1 MGDKEF
7 LKKAKEVVAQ
17 YAREH
22 MDKTDPE
29 SIMRASDDD
38 VYCVWLVKAL
48 QNSKGLF
55 STRFPDGM
63 YYEVTYNG
71 DKDELYV
78 DCYKKWENFCVQ
90 MR

>member
-1 MGDKEF
+1 MGDNEF
-7 LKKAKEVVAQ
+7 IKKAKEVVAQ
-17 YAREH
+17 EAREH
-22 MDKTDPE
+22 MDKADPE
-29 SIMRASDDD
+29 SIMRVSDDD

-71 DKDELYV
+71 DKDELYG